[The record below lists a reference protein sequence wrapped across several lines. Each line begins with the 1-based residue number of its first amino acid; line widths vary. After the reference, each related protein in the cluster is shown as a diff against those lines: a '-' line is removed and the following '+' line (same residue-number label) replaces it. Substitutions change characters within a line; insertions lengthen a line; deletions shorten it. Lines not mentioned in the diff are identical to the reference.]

1 MYSCGLAGNN
11 KMITWLP
18 DLVQYNSN
26 WDEYAD
32 VLYFE
37 YTSTYRNG
45 TPLKFNGKNVIAPS
59 QPKFYGKSE
68 SFWHIIGGKDNIPEP
83 KRCERIRWARAIIEH
98 SDDTEVLVFP
108 ERRGRIKSML
118 LWLKEESYLV
128 VLEERRKYF
137 ILRTAYVVEYTHK
150 IAALEKLY
158 LQSLQP
164 ETTG

>member
-1 MYSCGLAGNN
+1 
-11 KMITWLP
+11 MIAWLP

-26 WDEYAD
+26 WNEYAD
-32 VLYFE
+32 VLYSE

-45 TPLKFNGKNVIAPS
+45 TPLTFNGKNVIAPS

-98 SDDTEVLVFP
+98 SDSAEVLVFP

-118 LWLKEESYLV
+118 LWLKEKSYLV
-128 VLEERRKYF
+128 VLDERKKYF
-137 ILRTAYVVEYTHK
+137 ILRTAYVVEGTHK
-150 IAALEKLY
+150 IATLEKLY
-158 LQSLQP
+158 IQSLQS

>member
-1 MYSCGLAGNN
+1 MVWQGTVR
-11 KMITWLP
+11 MITWLP
-18 DLVQYNSN
+18 DLVQYSSN

-32 VLYFE
+32 VLYSE
-37 YTSTYRNG
+37 YISTYRNG
-45 TPLKFNGKNVIAPS
+45 TPLEFNGKSVIAPS

-98 SDDTEVLVFP
+98 SDSVEVLVFP

-128 VLEERRKYF
+128 VLEERKKYF
-137 ILRTAYVVEYTHK
+137 ILRTAYVVEGAHK
-150 IAALEKLY
+150 IATLEKLY
-158 LQSLQP
+158 SQSQS
-164 ETTG
+164 ETTGQK